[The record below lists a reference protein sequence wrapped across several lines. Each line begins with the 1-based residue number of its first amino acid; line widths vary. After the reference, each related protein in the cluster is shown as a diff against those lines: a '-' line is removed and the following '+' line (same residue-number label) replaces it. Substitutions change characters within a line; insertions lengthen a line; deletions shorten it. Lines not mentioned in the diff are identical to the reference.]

1 MEEKKKTKKRV
12 YKTDKKIKEIH
23 LLDDKVQE
31 LEDKLLRNQAELIN
45 FKRRKEEE
53 MAKVIKYSSQEI
65 ISKLLPIIDNFE
77 RAIAMDDEDKTDEVS
92 KFLEGFIMIYNNL
105 LEILKSEEVVE
116 IDALGKPFDP
126 NIHQAVSVREEK
138 DKESG
143 IVLEVLQKG
152 YMLKDKLIRPA
163 MVIVNK

>member
-1 MEEKKKTKKRV
+1 MEEKKKTRKRV
-12 YKTDKKIKEIH
+12 YKTDKKVKEIH
-23 LLDDKVQE
+23 LLDDKIQE

-53 MAKVIKYSSQEI
+53 KLKIIKYSSQEI

-92 KFLEGFIMIYNNL
+92 KFLEGFILIYNNI
-105 LEILKSEEVVE
+105 LEIFQSEEVIE
-116 IDALGKPFDP
+116 IEALGLPFDP
-126 NIHQAVSVREEK
+126 NVHQAVSVKE
-138 DKESG
+138 DKEKKSG
-143 IVLEVLQKG
+143 TVLEVLQKG
-152 YMLKDKLIRPA
+152 YKLKDKLIRPA